1 MLRYIPRAR
10 RSRRTGAAVVELAV
24 LLPFLMYLCVI
35 ATDWARLYY
44 YTVTVE
50 SCARNGALYAS
61 DQVTQKQSPYSSVQ
75 QAALAEAPMLDP
87 TTATVTSTP
96 TTDST
101 GAPAVIVTVSVPFN
115 TFANF
120 PGVPSSQTLTR
131 SVQMQIAPVT
141 TK

>member
-1 MLRYIPRAR
+1 MLLRKSDGRPAA
-10 RSRRTGAAVVELAV
+10 AAVEFAF
-24 LLPFLMYLCVI
+24 LLPFLMFLCVI
-35 ATDWARLYY
+35 AVDWARLYY

-50 SCARNGALYAS
+50 ACARNGAFYAS
-61 DQVTQKQSPYSSVQ
+61 DQITQKQSPYSSVQ

-87 TTATVTSTP
+87 TTATVTATP

-115 TFANF
+115 TISNF